1 MCSQSF
7 AYMKTFWYISGQLVM
22 LPLSIRMCIK
32 SQESKSKP
40 CQGDSISRCE
50 KRRLGGIL
58 RLEISKPCL
67 HKSSCRTYF
76 SGCIKERSNPRT
88 SPVGYLLSQI
98 LSAKYCFIPKY
109 QPVLWRV
116 LLTRP
121 YQSPK
126 FLYRCPNLRF
136 EALDRSWV

>member
-1 MCSQSF
+1 
-7 AYMKTFWYISGQLVM
+7 
-22 LPLSIRMCIK
+22 MCIK

-88 SPVGYLLSQI
+88 SPVGYLLCADSVSKILLYSKVSARPLEGAAYSAISIAQI
-98 LSAKYCFIPKY
+98 PVPVPKSKIRG
-109 QPVLWRV
+109 P
-116 LLTRP
+116 
-121 YQSPK
+121 
-126 FLYRCPNLRF
+126 
-136 EALDRSWV
+136 